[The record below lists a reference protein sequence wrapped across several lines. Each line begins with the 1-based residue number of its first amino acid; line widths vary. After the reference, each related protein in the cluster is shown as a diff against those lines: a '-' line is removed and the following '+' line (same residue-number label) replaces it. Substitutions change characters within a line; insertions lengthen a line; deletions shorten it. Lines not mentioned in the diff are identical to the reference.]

1 MNRICAFVPWCSQSS
16 FLPRAMG
23 NRFSSRPCYL
33 FDFCGGRGGRQGF
46 LGSQQ
51 RGRAQVCLFLLR
63 PAKGPLAS
71 QPRFV
76 NPICKSLV
84 KGSPPLPAAPRP
96 PTWWP
101 KMHLDREEK
110 FRLAMASGGT
120 LAFLLSGHG
129 PSCAMIGVDRAP
141 DMKAYYCF
149 ESPSAQ
155 PPALAQ
161 GPHQPDKGGRLAPL
175 LCFCQPGSP
184 RHVGCTV
191 SPC

>member
-1 MNRICAFVPWCSQSS
+1 MSLSAAASQGS
-16 FLPRAMG
+16 
-23 NRFSSRPCYL
+23 PCL
-33 FDFCGGRGGRQGF
+33 
-46 LGSQQ
+46 S
-51 RGRAQVCLFLLR
+51 AQVCQPHLQES
-63 PAKGPLAS
+63 S
-71 QPRFV
+71 QRF
-76 NPICKSLV
+76 PSSTSC
-84 KGSPPLPAAPRP
+84 SPH
-96 PTWWP
+96 TWWP

-161 GPHQPDKGGRLAPL
+161 GPHPARQRWAAGAAALLLPAWLPEACGLHSEPL
-175 LCFCQPGSP
+175 LMSIC
-184 RHVGCTV
+184 RH
-191 SPC
+191 SIYAS